1 MTSENFPLGIFPS
14 DMKGLYEYDER
25 YLKLDA
31 RHLIYGTKNGTKY
44 LKNATNLE
52 LERCTQKNFP
62 RFTEKKFN
70 NSILNNCF
78 CIKNQN
84 VTLNGYWTEQEGQGM
99 SIKYR
104 VCNNETFSS
113 CASKEEINT

>member
-44 LKNATNLE
+44 LKMQQIWSLKDVHKRIFPDLQKKNLII
-52 LERCTQKNFP
+52 QF
-62 RFTEKKFN
+62 
-70 NSILNNCF
+70 
-78 CIKNQN
+78 
-84 VTLNGYWTEQEGQGM
+84 
-99 SIKYR
+99 
-104 VCNNETFSS
+104 
-113 CASKEEINT
+113 